1 MDQLKTELEGGNY
14 EFLQTVTD
22 PYSLAAFLKKVIRDM
37 GEPLCTF
44 KGYEE
49 FKSMGDEKDEERKIE
64 MIRESFE
71 HLP

>member
-1 MDQLKTELEGGNY
+1 
-14 EFLQTVTD
+14 
-22 PYSLAAFLKKVIRDM
+22 M